1 MSNRLII
8 LDRDGVINING
19 SGYISSLQQFELIP
33 GSINAIVNICK
44 LGYKVAVC
52 TNQSAIA
59 RGFLSVEELYRINNY
74 LIDLVEKAGGKIE
87 LIEFCPH
94 HPDDNCR
101 CRKPK
106 TLMLERIANFC
117 RVHDRSSVYMVGD
130 SYTDILAIKFFG
142 GIPVLVK
149 TGHGLE
155 TIKQN
160 IESTLIFEDL
170 LDFANYLYNKDSH
183 GD

>member
-1 MSNRLII
+1 MSNRLVI
-8 LDRDGVINING
+8 LDRDGVINVNG
-19 SGYISSLQQFELIP
+19 SGYISSLQQFKLIP

-44 LGYKVAVC
+44 LGYKIAVC

-59 RGFLSVEELYRINNY
+59 RGVLTIEELLKINQY
-74 LIDLVEKAGGKIE
+74 LIDTVQNAGGRIE
-87 LIEFCPH
+87 GIEFCPH
-94 HPDDNCR
+94 HPDDHCE

-106 TLMLERIANFC
+106 TLMLKKIAHFC
-117 RVHDRSSVYMVGD
+117 GVDDISSVYMVGD
-130 SYTDILAIKFFG
+130 SYTDILAIKNFG

-155 TIKQN
+155 TIKYN
-160 IESTLIFEDL
+160 LESTLIFDDL
-170 LDFANYLYNKDSH
+170 QSFADYLYEKENH